1 MRELSFVAS
10 TVALCLYSISYFFN
24 TKRNYLIFQ
33 LSGNVFLSMSY
44 LLMGS
49 YFTMVSVIIG
59 IARGIICYVYE
70 KKDKKVPVYVILGL
84 CAATVTSYFII
95 NFVILSDS
103 SPWDFLYLMSSC
115 AYAVTFAMRN
125 IRVMRYA
132 VLVPNALAVAYNLL
146 IKAPISSAISY
157 GVEFVVTVAAI
168 IKCEINLAKQKTRAE
183 ACDTIRER

>member
-1 MRELSFVAS
+1 MEVLSFITS

-33 LSGNVFLSMSY
+33 LSGNVFLSLSY
-44 LLMGS
+44 LFMGS
-49 YFTMVSVIIG
+49 YFTMVSVAIG
-59 IARGIICYVYE
+59 IARGLLCYMYE

-84 CAATVTSYFII
+84 CLATVSSYFII
-95 NFVILSDS
+95 NFGIMSDS
-103 SPWDFLYLMSSC
+103 SPWDVLYLMSSC

-157 GVEFVVTVAAI
+157 GVEFVVTVVAI
-168 IKCEINLAKQKTRAE
+168 IKCEIKLARDRKKKLN
-183 ACDTIRER
+183 

>member
-1 MRELSFVAS
+1 MEVLSFITS

-33 LSGNVFLSMSY
+33 LSGNVFLSLSY
-44 LLMGS
+44 LFMGS
-49 YFTMVSVIIG
+49 YFTMVSVAIG
-59 IARGIICYVYE
+59 IARGLLCYMYE

-84 CAATVTSYFII
+84 CLATVSSYFII
-95 NFVILSDS
+95 NFGIMSDS
-103 SPWDFLYLMSSC
+103 SPWDVLYLMSSC

-157 GVEFVVTVAAI
+157 GVEFVVTVVAI
-168 IKCEINLAKQKTRAE
+168 IKCEIKLARDRKKNLT
-183 ACDTIRER
+183 

>member
-1 MRELSFVAS
+1 MDVLSFIAS
-10 TVALCLYSISYFFN
+10 TVALCLYSASYFFN
-24 TKRNYLIFQ
+24 TKRNYLILQ
-33 LSGNVFLSMSY
+33 LSGNVFLSLSY

-49 YFTMVSVIIG
+49 YFTMVSVAIG
-59 IARGIICYVYE
+59 IARGLLCYAYE
-70 KKDKKVPVYVILGL
+70 KRDKKVPIYVILGL
-84 CAATVTSYFII
+84 CLATISSYVII

-157 GVEFVVTVAAI
+157 GVEFAVTVVAI
-168 IKCEINLAKQKTRAE
+168 IKCEIKLA
-183 ACDTIRER
+183 RERKKAKSEL